1 MRHRNGRLP
10 PRCAQAGLLAAA
22 LSLCACTSIGPSTIP
37 RDRLSYSTVMGESWK
52 EQTLLNIVRLR
63 YVDAPVFLDV
73 SSVISSYTVEGQL
86 DLRGNFSGGG
96 VPNSQSLGGY
106 GRYTDKPTISYT
118 PLSGERFSKS
128 VLQPIPPVSVF
139 SMIQAGY
146 PADFI
151 LRATVRGMNGR
162 YNRAT
167 GANLREAD
175 AGFEQLAAAMRRIQ
189 QSQALGMRIERH
201 EGQDVTLLFFK
212 GNADPAL
219 QQDIALVMQLLD
231 LKPPLDAINL
241 TYGAVPRNQQELAIQ
256 TRSMLE
262 ILVEFADGIDVPA
275 DHITRGRTYP
285 GTLQRLSGTVGSGP
299 IAAIHA
305 GPERPREAYAEVRY
319 KDTWYWIDDTD
330 VGSKRAFSFMMM
342 FFSLAETGTPPQAPV
357 ITVGAN

>member
-1 MRHRNGRLP
+1 MKYLALWVVGTLQLCG
-10 PRCAQAGLLAAA
+10 CA
-22 LSLCACTSIGPSTIP
+22 SIGPSSIP
-37 RDRLSYSTVMGESWK
+37 RDRMSYSTVMGESWK

-73 SSVISSYTVEGQL
+73 SSVISSYTLEGQV
-86 DLRGNFSGGG
+86 DLRGHFTGGG
-96 VPNSQSLGGY
+96 APNSQSLGGY

-128 VLQPIPPVSVF
+128 LLQPIPPVAVF

-167 GANLREAD
+167 GVNLRPAD

-189 QSQALGMRIERH
+189 QSQALGMRIERR

-212 GNADPAL
+212 GNAEPGL
-219 QQDIALVMQLLD
+219 QRDIDTVMQLLD
-231 LKPPLDAINL
+231 LEPPLDEINL
-241 TYGAVPRNQQELAIQ
+241 TYGAVPRNRQELAVQ

-262 ILVEFADGIDVPA
+262 ILIEFADGIDVPA
-275 DHITRGRTYP
+275 EHISSGRTYP
-285 GTLQRLSGTVGSGP
+285 GTLQRLSEVGDNTP
-299 IAAIHA
+299 LAAIHA
-305 GPERPREAYAEVRY
+305 GPQRPDQAYAEVRY
-319 KDTWYWIDDTD
+319 KDTWYWIEDTD
-330 VGSKRAFSFMMM
+330 VRSKRAFSFMMM
-342 FFSLAETGTPPQAPV
+342 FFSLAETGTTPQMPV

>member
-1 MRHRNGRLP
+1 MKYLALWIVGTLQLCG
-10 PRCAQAGLLAAA
+10 CA
-22 LSLCACTSIGPSTIP
+22 SIGPSSIP
-37 RDRLSYSTVMGESWK
+37 RDRMSYSTVMGESWK

-73 SSVISSYTVEGQL
+73 SSVISSYTLEGQV
-86 DLRGNFSGGG
+86 DLRGNFTGGG
-96 VPNSQSLGGY
+96 APNSQSLGGY

-128 VLQPIPPVSVF
+128 LLQPIPPVAVF

-167 GANLREAD
+167 GVNLRPAD

-189 QSQALGMRIERH
+189 QSQALGMRIERR

-212 GNADPAL
+212 GNAEPGL
-219 QQDIALVMQLLD
+219 QRDIDTVMQLLD
-231 LKPPLDAINL
+231 LEPPLDEINL
-241 TYGAVPRNQQELAIQ
+241 TYGAVPRNRQELAVQ

-262 ILVEFADGIDVPA
+262 ILIEFADGIDVPA
-275 DHITRGRTYP
+275 EHISSGRTYP
-285 GTLQRLSGTVGSGP
+285 GTLQRLSEVGDSTP
-299 IAAIHA
+299 LAAIHS
-305 GPERPREAYAEVRY
+305 GPQRPDQAYAEVRY
-319 KDTWYWIDDTD
+319 KDTWYWIEDTD
-330 VGSKRAFSFMMM
+330 VRSKRAFSFMMM
-342 FFSLAETGTPPQAPV
+342 FFSLAETGTTPQMPV

>member
-1 MRHRNGRLP
+1 MKYLALWIVGTLQLCG
-10 PRCAQAGLLAAA
+10 CA
-22 LSLCACTSIGPSTIP
+22 SIGPSSIP
-37 RDRLSYSTVMGESWK
+37 RDRMSYSTVMGESWK

-73 SSVISSYTVEGQL
+73 SSVISSYTLEGQV
-86 DLRGNFSGGG
+86 DLRGNFTGGG
-96 VPNSQSLGGY
+96 APNSQSLGGY

-128 VLQPIPPVSVF
+128 LLQPIPPVAVF

-167 GANLREAD
+167 GVNLRPAD

-189 QSQALGMRIERH
+189 QSQALGMRIERR

-212 GNADPAL
+212 GNAEPGL
-219 QQDIALVMQLLD
+219 QRDIDTVMQLLD
-231 LKPPLDAINL
+231 LEPPLDEINL
-241 TYGAVPRNQQELAIQ
+241 TYGAVPRNRQELAVQ

-262 ILVEFADGIDVPA
+262 ILIEFADGIDVPA
-275 DHITRGRTYP
+275 EHISSGRTYP
-285 GTLQRLSGTVGSGP
+285 GTLQRLSEVGDNTQL
-299 IAAIHA
+299 AAIHS
-305 GPERPREAYAEVRY
+305 GPQRPDQAYAEVRY
-319 KDTWYWIDDTD
+319 KDTWYWIEDTD
-330 VGSKRAFSFMMM
+330 VRSKRAFSFMMM
-342 FFSLAETGTPPQAPV
+342 FFSLAETGTTPQMPV